1 MVLDGLIVYNFTSHV
16 HIGET
21 IDNENFSGLR
31 GHEVLLAAHFL
42 LVQVFFFS
50 KLLTTHGVSRLF
62 YAG

>member
-1 MVLDGLIVYNFTSHV
+1 MVLDGLIYYNFTSHV

-42 LVQVFFFS
+42 LLVVQVFFF
-50 KLLTTHGVSRLF
+50 
-62 YAG
+62 